1 MVYFTT
7 ESVEAPP
14 WDVGLNRKRK
24 YFSVEREREIS
35 GRWSEEVKPLPLF
48 KRESF
53 ITIENCCEEDRVEEG
68 VNIIHF
74 PSATDIKD
82 KVRDNSDDNIY
93 QMSPVLSE
101 DNTHGKR
108 WHQWSKLLMKETIS
122 FLKDGNIFYPWKQI
136 SKAVKQVTW
145 MFGLFLFYFSPWEFS
160 TLSTLRFND

>member
-1 MVYFTT
+1 MSRPLHGMLVLIEK
-7 ESVEAPP
+7 ESTFP
-14 WDVGLNRKRK
+14 W
-24 YFSVEREREIS
+24 REREIS